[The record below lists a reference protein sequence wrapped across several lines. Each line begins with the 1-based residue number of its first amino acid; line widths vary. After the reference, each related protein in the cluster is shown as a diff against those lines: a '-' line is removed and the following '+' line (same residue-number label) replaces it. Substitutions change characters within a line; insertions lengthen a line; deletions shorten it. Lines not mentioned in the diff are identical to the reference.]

1 MVFASVKAV
10 SILQAK
16 SKSPLFYFYDRAMNI
31 FAPKVDALK
40 KRQEFFALSVQ
51 KVTDRIENGS
61 DRPDFMSEIL
71 KNQGEKAKSL
81 TRGEIDSNAVLFLIA
96 GSETTATLLSGVTY
110 LLLKN
115 PEVYNKL
122 VTQIRGK
129 FQRQSEI
136 TIEEV
141 NNMEYLIACLQEA
154 LRYYPPVP
162 TGFPRVVPKGGD
174 TISGRFIPEGVRTCA
189 QLCCYYLPLC
199 SKERLLTITSRPPY
213 TFPSTPQTTPPATT
227 PRLSYTSPSAGWA
240 TFVTKM
246 TTALH

>member
-1 MVFASVKAV
+1 MVFASVKAISV
-10 SILQAK
+10 IQARA
-16 SKSPLFYFYDRAMNI
+16 KSPLFHFYDRATNL
-31 FAPKVDALK
+31 FTPKVDAVQ
-40 KRQEFFALSVQ
+40 KRKEFFDLSVQ

-71 KNQGEKAKSL
+71 KNQGDKAKSL

-122 VTQIRGK
+122 VAQIRGK
-129 FQRQSEI
+129 FKKQSEI
-136 TIEEV
+136 TFEEV

-174 TISGRFIPEGVRTCA
+174 TISGRFIPEGVSTSVEP
-189 QLCCYYLPLC
+189 YLLLC
-199 SKERLLTITSRPPY
+199 SKERLLTMTSRPPC
-213 TFPSTPQTTPPATT
+213 TSPNTQQTTPPATT
-227 PRLSYTSPSAGWA
+227 PRLSSTSLSAGWV
-240 TFVTKM
+240 TFVTKT
-246 TTALH
+246 TTALP

>member
-1 MVFASVKAV
+1 MVFASVKAISV
-10 SILQAK
+10 LQAK
-16 SKSPLFYFYDRAMNI
+16 SKSPLFYYYDRAI
-31 FAPKVDALK
+31 SLFTSKADTVSKRK
-40 KRQEFFALSVQ
+40 KFFTLATQ

-81 TRGEIDSNAVLFLIA
+81 TRGEIDSNAVLFLVA

-122 VTQIRGK
+122 VAQIRGK
-129 FQRQSEI
+129 FKRQSEI
-136 TIEEV
+136 TVDEV

-162 TGFPRVVPKGGD
+162 TGFPRIVPKGGD
-174 TISGRFIPEGVRTCA
+174 TISGRFIPEGVSTCA
-189 QLCCYYLPLC
+189 QSYCYDISLC
-199 SKERLLTITSRPPY
+199 SKGNLLTITPDRRIRL
-213 TFPSTPQTTPPATT
+213 PARHE
-227 PRLSYTSPSAGWA
+227 P
-240 TFVTKM
+240 
-246 TTALH
+246 LHPKLHLA